1 MYKLLSAT
9 LLLFVLHGEI
19 MSQAPL
25 TGNTLKFE
33 QGQVLEISV
42 DNKMTITQQAMGQ
55 AIDFTVNSTGTHT
68 YTVTN
73 ATDDNTTLHHDV
85 NKISFVFDGMGQKRT
100 FSSDSEKDMKG
111 MFGNSVQPYLEKKY
125 DMIIDTAGN
134 VLMSFPEKIEIKQ
147 ADTRLAIVTNLLK
160 ETLDIVQPPLK
171 GNGSFFKLLP
181 GREVAVGDTWNE
193 SVNGGTLKSK
203 NKYTISAITDTTI
216 VVDIEG
222 TSTSITKAEMMGNE
236 STTTMNNKYTG
247 KIIVDKL
254 TRLIK
259 EKQLTTE
266 GTGTAETSFG
276 SIPVTS
282 KSSSSIIVRSV
293 QEEK

>member
-1 MYKLLSAT
+1 MYKFLSAA
-9 LLLFVLHGEI
+9 LLVIVFYGDISGQTSL
-19 MSQAPL
+19 S
-25 TGNTLKFE
+25 GNYLRFE
-33 QGQVLEISV
+33 QGQVIEISV

-73 ATDDNTTLHHDV
+73 ATDDNTTLHHEV

-111 MFGNSVQPYLEKKY
+111 MFGSNIQPYLEKKY

-134 VLMSFPEKIEIKQ
+134 VLMAFPEKIEIKE

-171 GNGSFFKLLP
+171 GNGSFFKVLP
-181 GREVAVGDTWNE
+181 GKEVAVGDTWNE
-193 SVNGGTLKSK
+193 SLNGETLKSK
-203 NKYTISAITDTTI
+203 NKYTISTITDTTI

-247 KIIVDKL
+247 KIIVDRS

-282 KSSSSIIVRSV
+282 KSSSVIQV
-293 QEEK
+293 KKGD